1 VKTTPG
7 KILAHGRN
15 KLATSAHTQ
24 GRGHKLLWCAIESH
38 EQELDRAIA
47 RIKEQQNGE
56 TNRTG
61 RQLTGERK
69 TRRKNNSCGNQDQPV
84 TRLGQQKQQNR
95 KRESCCVKNTKRR
108 WLEKSQKEIIHNK
121 NTTLDPLQEGTQQY
135 TKKYKSSFFY

>member
-69 TRRKNNSCGNQDQPV
+69 TRRKKLFLCKSRPTDDQD
-84 TRLGQQKQQNR
+84 LG
-95 KRESCCVKNTKRR
+95 
-108 WLEKSQKEIIHNK
+108 NK
-121 NTTLDPLQEGTQQY
+121 NSKTGNENPAV
-135 TKKYKSSFFY
+135 